1 MPTFVVHALFL
12 VSSVVLTFL
21 WTKSPALVPYNLQ
34 FVGSLILI
42 YFICRTLLKK
52 DRKLILTLDAV
63 TFISLTLLL
72 VISTGSLYS
81 PVFFLL
87 YLLLFTISLL
97 FEPTLSVLLS
107 LSLLVIFLIDS
118 SSASL
123 DNIALI
129 NLATLTAITPLA
141 LIFGRKYLEALESQG
156 KIQILRNIISK
167 EQTDSLLWITTKA
180 NPTLVSIIDA
190 VGDTLIHLN
199 SVKTKISVDQLIEK
213 LRSIHSDL
221 VTLYRS
227 TNTLKENIKEGGEE
241 NK

>member
-1 MPTFVVHALFL
+1 MLTFIVHSLFL
-12 VSSVVLTFL
+12 VSSVIFTYL
-21 WTKSPALVPYNLQ
+21 WTKSPLLTPYNLQ
-34 FVGSLILI
+34 LVGSLILI
-42 YFICRTLLKK
+42 YFVCRTILTKNK
-52 DRKLILTLDAV
+52 RLILTLDAV
-63 TFISLTLLL
+63 TFIALTLLL

-87 YLLLFTISLL
+87 YLLLFTICLL
-97 FEPTLSVLLS
+97 FEPTQSILLTV
-107 LSLLVIFLIDS
+107 SLLAIFLIDS
-118 SSASL
+118 GRTGL
-123 DNIALI
+123 DNTALI

-141 LIFGRKYLEALESQG
+141 LIFGKKYLEALESQG

-180 NPTLVSIIDA
+180 NPTIVSIIDA

-213 LRSIHSDL
+213 LRSIHADL

-227 TNTLKENIKEGGEE
+227 TNSLKENIKEGGEE
-241 NK
+241 TK